1 MKTCYRCY
9 KEITGTEDEK
19 LSDYCKDCYQI
30 LNADL
35 KDMVDLNNEVPDID
49 DDSVPVPDLYT
60 YMRQASRTLNPATK
74 LKLSEQQVRL
84 LNLSLGL
91 SEVGELQN
99 LIKKMIFH
107 GHEVN
112 VEKLMDEIGDI
123 QWYLFMIMRELGID
137 PYAVLRQNITKLR
150 ERYPNGF
157 SHEDSIK
164 RKDVKK

>member
-1 MKTCYRCY
+1 MTTCVRCNS
-9 KEITGTEDEK
+9 ENVEDWSNTVDGK
-19 LSDYCKDCYQI
+19 HYCKNCGNVFY
-30 LNADL
+30 
-35 KDMVDLNNEVPDID
+35 ED
-49 DDSVPVPDLYT
+49 DNSVPVPDLYT